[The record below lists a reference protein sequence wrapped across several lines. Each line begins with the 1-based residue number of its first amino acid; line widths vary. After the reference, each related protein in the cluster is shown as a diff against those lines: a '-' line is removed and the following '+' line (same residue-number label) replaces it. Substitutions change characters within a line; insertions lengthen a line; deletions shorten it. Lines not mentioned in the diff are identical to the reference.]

1 MNDLV
6 PLLVAIPL
14 GVAFLIPLAIRN
26 PRLVDVV
33 SNLALFGLVLL
44 SLSLQGHEI
53 IYHMGGW
60 PTPNG
65 IDLRVDGLTTL
76 MLLTING
83 LALIVGIYSV
93 AYLQRFTA
101 RHRYYSL
108 LLFMVA
114 GMNGVVLTADLF
126 NLYIFMEIATIASY
140 ALVAFG
146 GEDEDFE
153 ASFKYAVFGGIS
165 SSLILFGIGLV
176 YGITGTLNMSH
187 LASRFSESGATA
199 PLQFALA
206 LFLCG
211 FGVKAA
217 LVPFHAW
224 LPDAYPAA
232 PAPISALLSGTV
244 SKVLGVYVL
253 ARLLFNVFGITDD
266 LLLLMRWMG
275 GITMVVGGLMA
286 LGQWDIKRLFAYS
299 SIGQVGLI
307 VLALGFGT
315 TWGVV
320 GALFHFVNHAVFKP
334 LLFLNSG
341 QVEVAA
347 GTRDLREMHGLGRKL
362 PITAATSVVGSLS
375 VAGIPPFNGFWS
387 KLIIVVAAIQADHTA
402 WAIVAVFM
410 SIVTLAYQ
418 LRVQKEAFYSSDVF
432 PEEGSPSADAGS
444 KRIPE
449 PVFMAIPMIL
459 LAVGCLALS
468 VLAVTGLKHP
478 ILVGP
483 AAEVLMKG
491 TKIW

>member
-14 GVAFLIPLAIRN
+14 GVAFLIPLAIRK
-26 PRLVDVV
+26 PILVDMV
-33 SNLALFGLVLL
+33 SNLTLCGLVIL
-44 SLSLQGHEI
+44 SLFLRGHEI
-53 IYHMGGW
+53 TYHMGAW

-65 IDLRVDGLTTL
+65 VDLRVDGLATL
-76 MLLTING
+76 MLLTISSLG
-83 LALIVGIYSV
+83 LTVGLYSI
-93 AYLQRFTA
+93 AYLQRFTD
-101 RHRYYSL
+101 RYRYYSL
-108 LLFMVA
+108 MLFLVA

-126 NLYIFMEIATIASY
+126 NLYVFMEIATIASY

-146 GEDEDFE
+146 GEDEDYE

-165 SSLILFGIGLV
+165 SSLILFAIGLI

-187 LASRFSESGATA
+187 LASRFTESTATA

-206 LFLCG
+206 LFVCG

-217 LVPFHAW
+217 MVPFHAW

-244 SKVLGVYVL
+244 SKVVGVYVL
-253 ARLLFNVFGITDD
+253 ARLLFNVFGMTDD
-266 LLLLMRWMG
+266 LLLLLRWLG
-275 GITMVVGGLMA
+275 GITMVVGGLLA

-315 TWGVV
+315 TWGIV

-341 QVEVAA
+341 QVEIAA
-347 GTRDLREMHGLGRKL
+347 GTRDLRKMHGLGRVI
-362 PITAATSVVGSLS
+362 PITAATSMVGSLA

-387 KLIIVVAAIQADHTA
+387 KLIIVFAAIQANHTG
-402 WAIVAVFM
+402 WAIAAVFM
-410 SIVTLAYQ
+410 SIVTLVYQ
-418 LRVQKEAFYSSDVF
+418 LRVLKEAFYSSDAAI
-432 PEEGSPSADAGS
+432 EEGSSADVDS

-449 PVFMAIPMIL
+449 PIFMVVSMVF

-468 VLAVTGLKHP
+468 LLAVTGLEHP

-491 TKIW
+491 TELW